1 MARIWEVSV
10 DVMAEVRGGH
20 VRLPLLTAMIS
31 YPRGCLF
38 AALLALDNGGPV
50 VSFSAIVRKLAIVV
64 PEISPPHPDGLLET
78 IINYYIHCMN
88 RLYRSLQYRC
98 ITKTAF
104 KDGRSMVTCTN
115 VIMSQLPYPACN
127 LVQHEVRDY
136 PTCIELQS
144 LEDRTKFS

>member
-10 DVMAEVRGGH
+10 DVVAEVHGDL

-31 YPRGCLF
+31 CPRGCLF
-38 AALLALDNGGPV
+38 ASLLAVDNGGPV
-50 VSFSAIVRKLAIVV
+50 VSSSAIVRKLPTVV
-64 PEISPPHPDGLLET
+64 PEISPPHPDGLLKA
-78 IINYYIHCMN
+78 IIKYCIHCMN

-115 VIMSQLPYPACN
+115 FTVSQLPYPACN
-127 LVQHEVRDY
+127 LMQHEVRDY
-136 PTCIELQS
+136 PTYIVAVA
-144 LEDRTKFS
+144 